1 MSAFEFEKIADGS
14 KCINECNILVDMPVW
29 DITRFVTK
37 RKCEKSKSRASTFL
51 LRNLKLY
58 ISNGYETYRWC
69 AKCINT
75 CRDLVDFNCFGYNPF
90 CHKTNL
96 WI

>member
-37 RKCEKSKSRASTFL
+37 RKCEKSKSQAFTFL

-58 ISNGYETYRWC
+58 ISNGYEKYC
-69 AKCINT
+69 
-75 CRDLVDFNCFGYNPF
+75 
-90 CHKTNL
+90 
-96 WI
+96 